1 MKCYIHNEIDS
12 IGTCKS
18 CSKGVCKSCVIPTEN
33 GLACSEE
40 CGSHIKDI
48 SVLVNFNISQAKNIP
63 FVIDENIST
72 LEKQIGNS
80 KRVLALWLIFLIASI
95 INAVNA
101 ATNNSVETNDI
112 VFVVITF
119 VLSTN
124 THIVKNRY
132 QSALAKLLTRRVT

>member
-1 MKCYIHNEIDS
+1 
-12 IGTCKS
+12 
-18 CSKGVCKSCVIPTEN
+18 V
-33 GLACSEE
+33 L
-40 CGSHIKDI
+40 IK
-48 SVLVNFNISQAKNIP
+48 FNISQAKNIP

-101 ATNNSVETNDI
+101 ATNKSAETNDI

-119 VLSTN
+119 VLFTN
-124 THIVKNRY
+124 THIVKKRY
-132 QSALAKLLTRRVT
+132 QSALAKLLTRRVI